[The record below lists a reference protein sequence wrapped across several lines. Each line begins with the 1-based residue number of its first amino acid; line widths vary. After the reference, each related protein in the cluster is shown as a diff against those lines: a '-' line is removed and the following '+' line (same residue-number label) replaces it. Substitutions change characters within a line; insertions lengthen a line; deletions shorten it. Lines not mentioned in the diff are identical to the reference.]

1 MDEFARALA
10 HAGAAGDALVF
21 VHLRHAKV
29 VYLDRVKFAHADAK
43 AARDAAVF
51 ARRRCA
57 AAAVTGYKRSL
68 IGKAFFDSHTHT
80 FLSYGVC
87 TSGRTVL
94 RSWSYW

>member
-1 MDEFARALA
+1 MDEFARAFA
-10 HAGAAGDALVF
+10 HASAAGDALVF
-21 VHLRHAKV
+21 VHLRHTEIV
-29 VYLDRVKFAHADAK
+29 DLDRVKFAHADAK

-51 ARRRCA
+51 ARCRCA
-57 AAAVTGYKRSL
+57 AAAVAGHERGL

-87 TSGRTVL
+87 ASGSFVL